1 MSFVKQK
8 GSNKTKGICL
18 LAANNDMSIY
28 NAAANHESLS
38 GFYSEF
44 KTFEIDLSPIEEID
58 TTGIQ
63 LLLALSQSAIKD
75 NKQVQ
80 LHSPSDA
87 VLDVLKILNVTD
99 QLSWKE

>member
-1 MSFVKQK
+1 MSFVKKK

-28 NAAANHESLS
+28 NADANHKSLS

-44 KTFEIDLSPIEEID
+44 KTFEIDLSAVEEID

-63 LLLALSQSAIKD
+63 MLLALSKSAAKD
-75 NKQVQ
+75 NKQVHF
-80 LHSPSDA
+80 HSPSAA
-87 VLDVLKILNVTD
+87 VQDVLEIFDVND